1 MSTYGQ
7 ELIIILKASYPEET
21 VFKTFEFFY
30 GKRAYIKRLSTHDDT
45 QPVTTNETIPGVPID
60 HEQLTRFLVKYFLHS
75 LEPEILRNTIKTD
88 KQKILSAKI
97 TNLIDPEQIYLI
109 NIDDSRTII
118 FSNGELILAY
128 TEDHKL
134 NDSAEQE
141 RIHEAVGK
149 ISETCADDVLRV
161 ENQLAMTHVLGDFEM
176 DKHIIPPT
184 ADIVKY
190 PRNSLGAFVFFYI

>member
-1 MSTYGQ
+1 MIG
-7 ELIIILKASYPEET
+7 A
-21 VFKTFEFFY
+21 
-30 GKRAYIKRLSTHDDT
+30 KRAYIKRLSTHDDT

-60 HEQLTRFLVKYFLHS
+60 HEQLIRFLVKYFLHS
-75 LEPEILRNTIKTD
+75 LEPEILRNTIKT
-88 KQKILSAKI
+88 
-97 TNLIDPEQIYLI
+97 EQIYLI

-184 ADIVKY
+184 ADIVEY